1 MKFIS
6 NSNDLSKFLEI
17 PIIKNLPIKSFS
29 IDTRT
34 LKKNSLFIAIKGKNF
49 DGNCF
54 IDKAF
59 KNGASL
65 VLVDD
70 RKYINSRNKKI
81 IYVSNTILALKKIAE
96 NIVKTYDGNIIA
108 ITGSNG
114 KTTTTNIIAGTLKSS
129 SQTIKNYNNEIGMPL
144 SLMSAS
150 LKSKNIVLEIGAG
163 KPKDISYLSKIIKPN
178 IGVITNIGSSHLEV
192 LRNRDGVL
200 RVKSELIP
208 NIQKNGYLIVPNE
221 NKKHLNFWKRIRNDI
236 NIVTFGLNENA
247 DFFAHGI
254 KRTSNQITFCI
265 RSCFLKEDIQITTSM
280 SGEHNIC
287 NILTSYAVSFCLG
300 NNSNYFINALKK
312 ELIKDTR
319 QIKSKWLNGSLLID
333 DTYNA
338 NPDSAKK
345 SIDLLCNYKERKILV
360 FGDMLELGRFRKNYH
375 KKIGEYAKS
384 NGIDIMLGFGDLTLN
399 STKSF
404 GKNGIFFKKEED
416 LKKYLKENV
425 RSKDVILIKGS
436 RGMRMERFINV

>member
-1 MKFIS
+1 
-6 NSNDLSKFLEI
+6 
-17 PIIKNLPIKSFS
+17 
-29 IDTRT
+29 
-34 LKKNSLFIAIKGKNF
+34 
-49 DGNCF
+49 
-54 IDKAF
+54 
-59 KNGASL
+59 
-65 VLVDD
+65 
-70 RKYINSRNKKI
+70 
-81 IYVSNTILALKKIAE
+81 
-96 NIVKTYDGNIIA
+96 
-108 ITGSNG
+108 
-114 KTTTTNIIAGTLKSS
+114 
-129 SQTIKNYNNEIGMPL
+129 
-144 SLMSAS
+144 
-150 LKSKNIVLEIGAG
+150 
-163 KPKDISYLSKIIKPN
+163 
-178 IGVITNIGSSHLEV
+178 
-192 LRNRDGVL
+192 
-200 RVKSELIP
+200 
-208 NIQKNGYLIVPNE
+208 
-221 NKKHLNFWKRIRNDI
+221 
-236 NIVTFGLNENA
+236 
-247 DFFAHGI
+247 
-254 KRTSNQITFCI
+254 
-265 RSCFLKEDIQITTSM
+265 M